1 MKIKVGLVGLPNV
14 GKSTLFNAIAQKT
27 IAEAKNFPFCT
38 IDPNITP
45 IPIPDPNLLKL
56 ATLANSKKTIPAHLY
71 LIDVAGLVEGA
82 SRGEGLGNK
91 FLATIRECDIIIH
104 VVRSYIDDDVIHVDG
119 KIDPIADSEVVNL
132 ELLLADLSHVQR
144 RLGYTCTIGWTYT

>member
-1 MKIKVGLVGLPNV
+1 MYYRSKYHANSNTRSKFVEACYVG
-14 GKSTLFNAIAQKT
+14 Q
-27 IAEAKNFPFCT
+27 
-38 IDPNITP
+38 
-45 IPIPDPNLLKL
+45 
-56 ATLANSKKTIPAHLY
+56 SKKTIPAHLY

-119 KIDPIADSEVVNL
+119 KIDPIADSDVVNL

-144 RLGYTCTIGWTYT
+144 RLEKTTCGGEERDVLVRVSSALENAIPARSV

>member
-71 LIDVAGLVEGA
+71 LIDVAGLVKGA

-104 VVRSYIDDDVIHVDG
+104 VVRSYINDDVIHVDG